1 MDRLNI
7 HVSHI
12 YREGN
17 GVADRLSVMGIG
29 LQATTWWNNSYPK
42 EVHDLMIHD
51 AMGRESFRF
60 C

>member
-1 MDRLNI
+1 MDKLNV

-17 GVADRLSVMGIG
+17 KVADRLSVMGIG
-29 LQATTWWNNSYPK
+29 LQEIQWWDSYPK
-42 EVHDLMIHD
+42 EAHDAMIHD